1 MYITT
6 TTCKKVL
13 LGKEFLTFTAEN
25 TAISPNF
32 LVWKFC
38 GKAQFPQSFGRSILR
53 SDYVKFWDPALIVTK
68 RYIYVINDR
77 SHNKYDAIME
87 RLPVYLWK
95 LSSFSVLMKP
105 KYLILM
111 PGEHAEI

>member
-32 LVWKFC
+32 LVWKFS
-38 GKAQFPQSFGRSILR
+38 GKAQFPHSFGRGILR
-53 SDYVKFWDPALIVTK
+53 SDYVKFFET
-68 RYIYVINDR
+68 
-77 SHNKYDAIME
+77 
-87 RLPVYLWK
+87 LPWL
-95 LSSFSVLMKP
+95 
-105 KYLILM
+105 
-111 PGEHAEI
+111 